1 MSNEIIAKV
10 TSNIIIAKLEAC
22 DFSGTLKDQRKSD
35 TKWADFAISVDK
47 EGLSWKHFVSPNGSN
62 KENSLVSKQQFTEIK
77 EYAGRIFFTNAEAVL
92 VATKPSELDDVMN
105 LKRQNLA
112 KQPNSIVSAISRRLK
127 DIQEPKKDAVTRTKR
142 EIAQGHVERIVNACT
157 GGDLDELS
165 NVAKI
170 EKLAKQLQTAL
181 AEG

>member
-1 MSNEIIAKV
+1 MSNE
-10 TSNIIIAKLEAC
+10 IIAKLEAC
-22 DFSGTLKDQRKSD
+22 DLSATLKDQRKSD
-35 TKWADFAISVDK
+35 DKWAKFAISCDK
-47 EGLSWKHFVSPNGSN
+47 AGLSWKHFVSPNGSN
-62 KENSLVSKQQFTEIK
+62 KEVSLTNKQDFTEVK
-77 EYAGRIFFTNAEAVL
+77 EYVGHLFFTNAEAAL

-127 DIQEPKKDAVTRTKR
+127 AIQEPKKDAVTRTKR
-142 EIAQGHVERIVNACT
+142 EIAQGHVERIVNACIS
-157 GGDLDELS
+157 GDLDELS